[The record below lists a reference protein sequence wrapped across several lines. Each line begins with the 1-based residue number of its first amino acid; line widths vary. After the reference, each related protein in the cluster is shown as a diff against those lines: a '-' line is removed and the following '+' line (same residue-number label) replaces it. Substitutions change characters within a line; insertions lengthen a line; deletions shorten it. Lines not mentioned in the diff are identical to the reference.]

1 MSTVLITGANR
12 GLGLEFA
19 RQYLAAGATVLAACR
34 EPQRSPELA
43 ALAGIELCTL
53 DVGSATSVAELAT
66 SLKGRPIDILINNAG
81 RLTEGRAEH
90 NDPEAI
96 LEMLRVNS
104 VGPLMLSEA
113 LIGNLAASTRKLI
126 VTISSDLGSLSGNAS
141 GGNLGYRVSKA
152 AVNMVMRTLAIELK
166 PRNIA
171 CILLTPGWVRTDMG
185 GSKAPLSP
193 TQSVTGM
200 CRVIERLGLRD
211 TGRWLDHSGQECH
224 W

>member
-19 RQYLAAGATVLAACR
+19 RQYAASGSTVIAACR
-34 EPQRSPELA
+34 EPHKASQLSEIP
-43 ALAGIELCTL
+43 GIELCTL
-53 DVGSATSVAELAT
+53 DVASAASVSDLAAA
-66 SLKGRPIDILINNAG
+66 LRGRPIDILINNAG
-81 RLTEGRAEH
+81 LLSEGSAGKS
-90 NDPEAI
+90 DPEAV
-96 LEMLRVNS
+96 LQMLRVNTL
-104 VGPLMLSEA
+104 GPLMLSEA
-113 LIGNLAASTRKLI
+113 LLSNVATSTRKLI
-126 VTISSDLGSLSGNAS
+126 VTVSSDLGSLSGNVS

-152 AVNMVMRTLAIELK
+152 AVNMVMRTLAIEFK
-166 PRNIA
+166 PRNVA

-200 CRVIERLGLRD
+200 CRVIERLGARD
-211 TGRWLDHSGQECH
+211 SGRWLDHSGQECH